1 MSNNT
6 KSFDIVI
13 SGGGLS
19 GCLMA
24 LSLADLTKADG
35 SLLSI
40 AIVEENTSEAS
51 TLRDNEAAQQKNISP
66 LFDERVLALSHASA
80 KYFDSI
86 DVWQHLSLDACAI
99 EKIDISDRGYYGK
112 ARIEAKNHGVSA
124 LGYVIAMAK
133 IGQGQLKVLA
143 SKSNVQWFSPDT
155 ITDIGWQP
163 SNEVIPELTPEQI
176 LKLPNKIANEQDI
189 ELANELGNTLDNT
202 IINVT
207 LSSGDILQTSLLL
220 ACDGVN
226 SPCRQLAKIDVNK
239 SDYQQVAL
247 IANVTTEK
255 AHNNK
260 AFERFTEFGPI
271 AMLPLAALKN
281 TQSRCSLVWTMS
293 AEQSEQ
299 FLALN
304 DDEFSY
310 QLELAFGSWLG
321 AISQVGKR
329 DAYPLVLLQAQ
340 QQTYHRMALIGNASH
355 TIHPIA
361 GQGFNLGL
369 RDVQLMASLIEKQL
383 QNQADIGS
391 FTLLNDYSKKR
402 AQDQK
407 QIITL
412 TDSLVTLFSN
422 DLPPLVVG
430 RNTGLKIMNYFQPL
444 KSTLVNKLMGY

>member
-1 MSNNT
+1 MSNNK

-24 LSLADLTKADG
+24 LSLADLTKANG

-40 AIVEENTSEAS
+40 AIVEANTAETS
-51 TLRDNEAAQQKNISP
+51 TLETHKAAQQKNISP

-80 KYFDSI
+80 KYLDSI

-155 ITDIGWQP
+155 ITYIDWQP
-163 SNEVIPELTPEQI
+163 SNE
-176 LKLPNKIANEQDI
+176 
-189 ELANELGNTLDNT
+189 LGNTVNNT
-202 IINVT
+202 IVNVT

-247 IANVTTEK
+247 ITNVATEK
-255 AHNNK
+255 THNNK

-281 TQSRCSLVWTMS
+281 AQSRCSLVWTMS

-304 DDEFSY
+304 DDEFSH

-321 AISQVGKR
+321 AITQVGKR
-329 DAYPLVLLQAQ
+329 NAYPLVLLQAQ

-383 QNQADIGS
+383 QSQADIGS

-422 DLPPLVVG
+422 DLPPLVTG